1 MHLNSNQNTGSD
13 EPDRSQGEHVS
24 LSLSNRPSYVAP
36 VRPTMSETT
45 ALGVAM
51 AAGAAE
57 GVGVWSLSPGQLP
70 HVTSERY
77 EPQINPEGKTVRVKS
92 LQWDHMTYMTQDIQ
106 HIIEHRAGWPRVLVN
121 VMQHYVI

>member
-77 EPQINPEGKTVRVKS
+77 EPQINPEGKNESEKLVMGSYDIHDTGHTADNR
-92 LQWDHMTYMTQDIQ
+92 TQSRMASSI
-106 HIIEHRAGWPRVLVN
+106 G
-121 VMQHYVI
+121 